1 MELGPGW
8 YQGYRRVQDS
18 VGIQVPEEESH
29 QGTAFSEPGITK
41 EQGCSELSTGEAC
54 SVMTEDQTQRLVR
67 QLVVVD
73 KADGDR
79 EAFLDGTKS
88 NFMAQVSLEE
98 WQGHQRSDTDLGPV
112 IQWLQSDATSKQA
125 DLILHSRTTKH
136 LWLCRK
142 QLQMKQGVLFY
153 EWDHGVQKSLL
164 LVIPRS
170 LKEVVI
176 GLFHDTKVG
185 GHLGREKTKR
195 KYDNELTGMDD
206 NRCGYVCRY
215 LSAMQSEQEVTEFES
230 SIAELS
236 GRLPWG
242 SSPSG
247 YTGALPG
254 KLYWA

>member
-1 MELGPGW
+1 
-8 YQGYRRVQDS
+8 
-18 VGIQVPEEESH
+18 
-29 QGTAFSEPGITK
+29 
-41 EQGCSELSTGEAC
+41 
-54 SVMTEDQTQRLVR
+54 MTEDQTQSLVR

-73 KADGDR
+73 KAAGDR
-79 EAFLDGTKS
+79 EAFLDGTES
-88 NFMAQVSLEE
+88 NFMAQVSLGE

-112 IQWLQSDATSKQA
+112 IQWLQSDATPTQA
-125 DLILHSRTTKH
+125 DLTLQSPTTTH

-170 LKEVVI
+170 LKDVI

-185 GHLGREKTKR
+185 GHLGHEKTKEKIR
-195 KYDNELTGMDD
+195 QRAYWYGMTTDVD
-206 NRCGYVCRY
+206 MYVATCRQCN
-215 LSAMQSEQEVTEFES
+215 LNKKSRSSS